1 MSRVLAPIA
10 RSAAREMLRPRL
22 RRFERALTQPASA
35 QAETLGRI
43 LREIARSAYGRAYG
57 ITGAEGYET
66 FRSRLP
72 IVEYEDLRP
81 WIERQ
86 ANEGGLVL
94 TGEPVSLYERTS
106 GSSGAEKLIPYPPA
120 LLRSFRSCAALWVGD
135 LLMHGPRL
143 RTGRVF
149 FSMSPP
155 FQDPGRTATGARIG
169 LADDIEYFPPPA
181 RWVVQRCAVQP
192 PGITQ
197 VRDPEEY
204 RFRLARALLAE
215 PALEIVSVWSPTYL
229 LALLDFIER
238 HRACLAGDLA
248 PSRRAL
254 LDRLPIPWGRVWPEL
269 KLLSCWIDAGAAA
282 FVPALRE
289 RFPGVQIQ
297 GKGLLATEGPMTL
310 PLHGAP
316 APVPLLDEVFLEF
329 AAEDGA
335 VVRLHEL
342 RDGTEYSVILTQ
354 AGGLARYRM
363 HDRVAV
369 AGRYRGTPCLR
380 FLGRDNQVSDVVG
393 EKLHETFA
401 REALE
406 ASLGRGMGCAFLVPV
421 RRGSVGAAYVCVTD
435 VEAAAEP
442 GRIQGLETRLALAF
456 HYRQARLLG
465 QLEPVRVVVRADARA
480 RYERHLLGRGMKWG
494 SIKPSVLLTDPTDGE
509 VRALVG

>member
-1 MSRVLAPIA
+1 MSRVLAA
-10 RSAAREMLRPRL
+10 VVRSVAREMLRPRF
-22 RRFERALTQPASA
+22 RRFERVLAHPASA
-35 QAETLGRI
+35 QVETLGRI
-43 LREIARSAYGRAYG
+43 LRGIARSEYGRAYG
-57 ITGAEGYET
+57 MTGGEGYEA
-66 FRSRLP
+66 FRSKLP

-94 TGEPVSLYERTS
+94 TGGPVSLYERTS

-120 LLRSFRSCAALWVGD
+120 LLRSFRSCAALWAGD
-135 LLMHGPRL
+135 LLLHGPRL

-155 FQDPGRTATGARIG
+155 FQDPGRTPAGARIG
-169 LADDIEYFPPPA
+169 LADDIEYFLPAA
-181 RWVVQRCAVQP
+181 RWVVERCAVQP

-197 VRDPEEY
+197 MRDPAEY
-204 RFRLARALLAE
+204 RLRLARALLAE
-215 PALEIVSVWSPTYL
+215 PALEIVSIWSPTYL
-229 LALLDFIER
+229 LALLDFIEM
-238 HRACLAGDLA
+238 HSACLAGDLA

-254 LDRLPIPWGRVWPEL
+254 LDRLPIPWARVWPEL
-269 KLLSCWIDAGAAA
+269 KLLSCWTDAGAAA

-289 RFPGVQIQ
+289 RFPGVEIQ

-329 AAEDGA
+329 AADDGA

-342 RDGTEYSVILTQ
+342 RDGREYSVILTQ

-363 HDRVAV
+363 HDRVAA
-369 AGRYRGTPCLR
+369 AGCYCGTPCLR
-380 FLGRDNQVSDVVG
+380 FLGRDNQLSDVVG
-393 EKLHETFA
+393 EKLHEAFA
-401 REALE
+401 RDALD
-406 ASLGRGMGCAFLVPV
+406 AAFGPGAGCAFLVPV
-421 RRGSVGAAYVCVTD
+421 RRGSTGPAYVCVTD

-465 QLEPVRVVVRADARA
+465 QLKPVRVIVRADARA
-480 RYERHLLGRGMKWG
+480 RYERHFLRRGMKWG
-494 SIKPSVLLTDPTDGE
+494 NIKPSVLLTDPTDRE